1 MIYIVS
7 DLILRMDKNWLN
19 ENRISQYTEE
29 GIVLIDELET
39 HLHIEL
45 QKKILPFLTEF
56 FPHIQFIVT
65 THSPYILNSV
75 ANAKAYDL
83 EKHMEL
89 DNLYMYK
96 ADDLAEGYFDADD
109 FSNDMKKKFA
119 EYARLVDAK
128 DISDEERI
136 KRAELRCQL
145 KNALSKFPEGE
156 ARDMFE
162 DIEKRR
168 AAYD

>member
-1 MIYIVS
+1 
-7 DLILRMDKNWLN
+7 
-19 ENRISQYTEE
+19 
-29 GIVLIDELET
+29 
-39 HLHIEL
+39 
-45 QKKILPFLTEF
+45 
-56 FPHIQFIVT
+56 
-65 THSPYILNSV
+65 
-75 ANAKAYDL
+75 
-83 EKHMEL
+83 
-89 DNLYMYK
+89 MYK

-156 ARDMFE
+156 ARDMF
-162 DIEKRR
+162 DRTNSVTNPSLLLLKGGWYGIVKICRN
-168 AAYD
+168 